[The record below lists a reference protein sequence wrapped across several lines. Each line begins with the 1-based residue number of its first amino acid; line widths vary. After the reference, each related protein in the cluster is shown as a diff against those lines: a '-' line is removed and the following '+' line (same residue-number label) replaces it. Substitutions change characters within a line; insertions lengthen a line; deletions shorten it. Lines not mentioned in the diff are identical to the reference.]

1 MGLWVL
7 MPSLLHGGTIL
18 SLDFPSTGQKKKK
31 KKGRG
36 CWLKKTVL
44 LFLGEKER
52 KPWRCLLALVH
63 QHIAVME
70 SHKWLITCDN
80 HWKVKGTWMRREW
93 FTEKVSFQ
101 ESSVGMRQTYSAPT
115 MVAEP

>member
-1 MGLWVL
+1 MVGLSYPWTSPVQ
-7 MPSLLHGGTIL
+7 G
-18 SLDFPSTGQKKKK
+18 KKK
-31 KKGRG
+31 RQRL
-36 CWLKKTVL
+36 WLKKTVL

-93 FTEKVSFQ
+93 FTEEVSFQ